1 MTEPYP
7 RSTTPPAATTPQQD
21 DEIDLSTL
29 FASVWAARG
38 AMLKGAAAA
47 LVLAAVMLLFS
58 TPSYRATALLQL
70 EERSNQ
76 LMLPTDMAELLETSP
91 RAATEIEIV
100 GSRRILGQA
109 VAALHLDWSARP
121 MRLPLVGGVLA
132 RTGLG
137 LPQIGFLTRYDTGDA
152 GIAL

>member
-29 FASVWAARG
+29 FATLWAARG
-38 AMLKGAAAA
+38 AMLKGAVAA

-76 LMLPTDMAELLETSP
+76 LMLPTDMADL
-91 RAATEIEIV
+91 
-100 GSRRILGQA
+100 Q
-109 VAALHLDWSARP
+109 
-121 MRLPLVGGVLA
+121 
-132 RTGLG
+132 
-137 LPQIGFLTRYDTGDA
+137 
-152 GIAL
+152 